1 MIAFHGD
8 KFEYKPK
15 PESIFIHEDDDI
27 IVSLRK
33 EGLDSEKGK
42 EILSNWLDKKQK
54 EADESESKYSRIKYA
69 ISVAEFYF
77 RLELFVE
84 AMMYVEDAWNI
95 IDNKMRNDDSK
106 ELEILVTYLMYL
118 NEELDEKK

>member
-8 KFEYKPK
+8 NFEYKP
-15 PESIFIHEDDDI
+15 ETLSIYEEDD
-27 IVSLRK
+27 IVTSLK
-33 EGLDSEKGK
+33 EEGIGSEKGK
-42 EILSNWLDKKQK
+42 EILSDWLDKKQK

-84 AMMYVEDAWNI
+84 AMMYVEDAWSI
-95 IDNKMRNDDSK
+95 VDNEMRDDDSD
-106 ELEILVTYLMYL
+106 ELEIMVTYLIYL
-118 NEELDEKK
+118 NEKLDEKK